1 MGGIS
6 GFCNFS
12 GNLLNRRE
20 ESLRIAENMGRKLRH
35 RGPDDFGSYV
45 SEHAAFSCA
54 RLAVRDP
61 KGGKQPMIKR
71 REGHEYAIVYN
82 GEIYNTKE
90 IRKDL
95 EKEGFLFE
103 TASDTEV
110 VLTAYM
116 AYGKGMIEVLNG
128 VFAFAI
134 WDGCERSVFLG
145 RDRFGVKP
153 LFYTI
158 KNGNFIFASEIKGL
172 LEHPR
177 VEAVLDEYGICEIFG
192 LGPARSP
199 GCGVYQDVYE
209 IPPGYMA
216 YIDYSGCKVNS
227 YFRLE
232 PGYNK
237 ENYENTVEHTRE
249 LLFDAIERQMVSDRP
264 ICTLLSGGLDSSVVS
279 AVAAR
284 YLKKQGKQLDTY
296 SFDYQDNTKN
306 FKASSFQ
313 PEEDRPYAEKMV
325 KAIGSS
331 HHFLECGNEDL
342 LEGLYEA
349 VRARDLP
356 GMADVDSSLLR
367 FGRKIKENHTVC
379 LSGEGADEVFGGYPW
394 FRDPEAYENP
404 IFPWSKDMELR
415 KSVLN
420 PELLRRIPMEDYV
433 RCQYEKTMRQVP
445 LTGEETPLEKRQKEI
460 SYLNMN
466 WFMETLLERKDRMT
480 MASGLEARVPFGD
493 HRLVSYLYCVPW
505 EYKYH
510 NQEVKGLLKD
520 VAAGILPEE
529 VLRRKK
535 CPYPKTYD
543 PDYEKALKEEL
554 TRLLLKKEEPIGWLL
569 DKKTVLSMLKQPS
582 DYGRP
587 WFGQL
592 MAAPQMY
599 AYFIQINTW
608 LKEYKVSYRGL

>member
-6 GFCNFS
+6 GFCDFS
-12 GNLLNRRE
+12 GNLLQRQE
-20 ESLRIAENMGRKLRH
+20 ESLKIAEKMGRKLQH
-35 RGPDDFGSYV
+35 RGPDGFGSYV
-45 SEHAAFSCA
+45 SEHAAFASA

-61 KGGKQPMIKR
+61 ERGRQPMIKR
-71 REGHEYAIVYN
+71 REGYEYAMVYN
-82 GEIYNTKE
+82 GELYNAKE
-90 IRKDL
+90 LKKELRKA
-95 EKEGFLFE
+95 GFFFE

-110 VLTAYM
+110 VLAAYM
-116 AYGKGMIEVLNG
+116 VYGKRMIERLNG

-134 WDGCERSVFLG
+134 WDGRERCVFLG

-158 KNGNFIFASEIKGL
+158 KNGSFIFASEIKGL
-172 LEHPR
+172 LEHPH
-177 VEAVLDEYGICEIFG
+177 VEAALNEYGICEIFG

-199 GCGVYQDVYE
+199 GGSAYQDIYE
-209 IPPGYMA
+209 VPPGYMA
-216 YIDYSGCKVNS
+216 FIDYGGCKLNR

-249 LLFDAIERQMVSDRP
+249 LLFDAIGRQMTADRP
-264 ICTLLSGGLDSSVVS
+264 ICSLLSGGLDSSIVS
-279 AVAAR
+279 AVAAG

-296 SFDYQDNTKN
+296 SFDYQDNAKN

-313 PEEDRPYAEKMV
+313 PEEDRPYAEKMAE
-325 KAIGSS
+325 AIGSN
-331 HHFLECGNEDL
+331 HRFLECGKEDL

-349 VRARDLP
+349 VRARDVP

-367 FGRKIKENHTVC
+367 FSRKIKERHTVC

-394 FRDPEAYENP
+394 FRDKEAYENP
-404 IFPWSKDMELR
+404 VFPWSKDIELR

-420 PELLRRIPMEDYV
+420 PEILARAPLEDYV
-433 RCQYEKTMRQVP
+433 RCQYEKTMGRVP
-445 LTGEETPLEKRQKEI
+445 LTGDETPLEKRQKEI
-460 SYLNMN
+460 SYLNMS
-466 WFMETLLERKDRMT
+466 WFMQTLLERKDRMT
-480 MASGLEARVPFGD
+480 MAAGLEARVPFGD
-493 HRLVSYLYCVPW
+493 DRLVSYLYRVPW

-520 VAAGILPEE
+520 VAADILPQE

-543 PDYEKALKEEL
+543 PEYEKALKAEL
-554 TRLLLKKEEPIGWLL
+554 TRLLLKEDEPISWLL
-569 DKKTVLSMLKQPS
+569 NKKTVLSMLKQPS

-599 AYFIQINTW
+599 AYFIQINIW
-608 LKEYKVSYRGL
+608 LKEYKISCRCL